1 MIGVFMLLD
10 MAGLREVDVNKLI
23 IFMTVYREASV
34 SNAACILG
42 VTQPAISNALSDM
55 RICFCDQL
63 FVRRDGG
70 MQPTTKADSIAESLL
85 PILTSLSALVGQ
97 FTPGKYRH

>member
-1 MIGVFMLLD
+1 MVGVFMLLD
-10 MAGLREVDVNKLI
+10 LAGLRAIDVNKLI

-34 SNAACILG
+34 STAACILG
-42 VTQPAISNALSDM
+42 VKQPAISNALAEM

-70 MQPTTKADSIAESLL
+70 MRPTTKADSIAESLL

-97 FTPGKYRH
+97 FTLGKYRR